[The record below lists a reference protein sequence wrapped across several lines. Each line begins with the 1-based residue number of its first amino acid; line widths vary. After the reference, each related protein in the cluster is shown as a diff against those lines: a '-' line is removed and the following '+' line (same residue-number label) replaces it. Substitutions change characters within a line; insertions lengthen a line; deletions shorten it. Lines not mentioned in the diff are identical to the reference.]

1 MIDITYHQN
10 TQGRPFR
17 LVQGDLVRLAESRH
31 FDLIGHG
38 CNCIHSMGA
47 GIAKAVAKRFPEAL
61 FADKLTP
68 HNDTTKLGTYSKAEI
83 VDLDL
88 TILNIYSQHLTWGP
102 QPRVSYPAIERAAR
116 AIAAEF
122 PGKRLGLPMIGA
134 GLAGGDWLIIKEILG
149 RELEALDLT
158 VVVYTSPSPS
168 SPSIIT

>member
-1 MIDITYHQN
+1 
-10 TQGRPFR
+10 
-17 LVQGDLVRLAESRH
+17 
-31 FDLIGHG
+31 
-38 CNCIHSMGA
+38 MGA

-61 FADKLTP
+61 AADKLTP
-68 HNDTTKLGTYSKAEI
+68 PDDPAKLGTYSKAEI

-122 PGKRLGLPMIGA
+122 PGKRLGLPLIGA

-149 RELEALDLT
+149 RELEALDFT
-158 VVVYTSPSPS
+158 VVVYAPPSPS
-168 SPSIIT
+168 KSASKT